1 MDKKACL
8 QGLMSFRFSFLCNV
22 IWTEVCVIWNILG
35 ETSEN
40 RECVVILKNRRNKAK
55 ARREKVSR
63 LDGRRKQSTQHP
75 PVTEAWNRVWCLQQV
90 SPSLCAAGR
99 ELRGQHLLSE
109 SISSVRLVRSSSG
122 VQIEE
127 LSTRYQTISPRQGK
141 APTNLELVGR
151 NLSVGEDWT

>member
-75 PVTEAWNRVWCLQQV
+75 PVTEECSENLE
-90 SPSLCAAGR
+90 PSLVPAAGFPVAV
-99 ELRGQHLLSE
+99 LAE
-109 SISSVRLVRSSSG
+109 S
-122 VQIEE
+122 
-127 LSTRYQTISPRQGK
+127 
-141 APTNLELVGR
+141 
-151 NLSVGEDWT
+151 